1 MGSGLRGIRLAQ
13 ALCKD
18 IEKIRV
24 TSEMAVSAASS
35 ALYRSVW
42 RWHFYAALF
51 VLPMMVLLSIS
62 GALFLFKPQIERWE
76 ERAFQGLPTAGAVAA
91 SAQVTAA
98 TASMPG
104 AQLAYYRLP
113 EREGDAAM
121 VHLRLPDGSMQDVFV
136 SPQGQ
141 VLGRIDPATRII
153 EVDRKIH
160 GQLLLG
166 RKGSWLVELAG
177 SWAIVMIVTGLY
189 LWWPRG
195 RGMAGFI
202 GAGVIWPRLSL
213 GRRAFWRDLHAVTG
227 FWVSSLALVLLF
239 TGLPWADA
247 WGSGFKALREEMG
260 WVKGPQDWT
269 IGGRAVDGGDVRT
282 EHNHADMASSMVG
295 MPGMADMQG
304 MEHHG
309 HHGTPYDDP
318 AMIDTMVVHAQAE
331 QLAFPAMIVPPGA
344 ASGEGGAGPPAKS
357 WVVKS
362 DAQNRPLRVTLK
374 FDAQTGA
381 LISREDFL
389 ARHPI
394 DKVIAYG
401 VAWHE
406 GQLFGLANQ
415 LVGLATALMLLTLV
429 ISGFAMWWR
438 RKPDGE
444 LGAPRRF
451 SQPARLKGFGV
462 WVLTAFLLV
471 WLPLF
476 ALSLVAVFLI
486 GLLILPHFQKTRK
499 WLGLAT

>member
-1 MGSGLRGIRLAQ
+1 MGSGLRGILLAQ

-24 TSEMAVSAASS
+24 PSVMAVSAASS

-76 ERAFQGLPTAGAVAA
+76 ERAFQGLPTAGAVTA
-91 SAQVTAA
+91 SAQVTAS
-98 TASMPG
+98 TASIPG

-121 VHLRLPDGSMQDVFV
+121 VHLRLLDGSMQDVFV

-141 VLGRIDPATRII
+141 VLGHIDPETRII
-153 EVDRKIH
+153 AVDRKIH

-189 LWWPRG
+189 LWWPKDHRGG
-195 RGMAGFI
+195 RGVAGFI

-247 WGSGFKALREEMG
+247 WGSGFKAVREEMG

-269 IGGRAVDGGDVRT
+269 IGGRTVDGGDAPHA
-282 EHNHADMASSMVG
+282 EHDHAAMASSMHAMAG
-295 MPGMADMQG
+295 MPDMAGMD
-304 MEHHG
+304 HHP
-309 HHGTPYDDP
+309 HQDA
-318 AMIDTMVVHAQAE
+318 AMIDTMVAHARAE
-331 QLAFPAMIVPPGA
+331 HLAFPAMVTPPGDA
-344 ASGEGGAGPPAKS
+344 AKS

-362 DAQNRPLRVTLK
+362 DAQNRPLRMTLK
-374 FDAQTGA
+374 YDAQTGA
-381 LISREDFL
+381 LISREDF
-389 ARHPI
+389 ATRHPI

-429 ISGFAMWWR
+429 VSGVAMWWR
-438 RKPDGE
+438 RKPEGM
-444 LGAPRRF
+444 LGAPPRASRDGRITGIGGW
-451 SQPARLKGFGV
+451 A
-462 WVLTAFLLV
+462 VLGFLLI
-471 WLPLF
+471 WLPMF
-476 ALSLVAVFLI
+476 TGSLVMVLFLDR
-486 GLLILPHFQKTRK
+486 LFLPHFRETQK
-499 WLGLAT
+499 WLGLARR